1 MERNQEKQ
9 TGESK
14 TVEGDFLPIP
24 IRGGGDTVVIHLR
37 SPSVEAAD
45 ADDANWLLAEIQIAV
60 SAFTGKYPANLRRE
74 DFVRFHQSLAAM
86 LEIVSGKA
94 VFATMEGQLRLEI
107 EMTRRGTATVS
118 GEAVAQD
125 APRVALEFS
134 FESDQSYLQETLA
147 AVRSAVQGF
156 PVKASTTH

>member
-1 MERNQEKQ
+1 MNKRPTSEDRD
-9 TGESK
+9 SL
-14 TVEGDFLPIP
+14 VIP
-24 IRGGGDTVVIHLR
+24 VRGGGDSVVIR
-37 SPSVEAAD
+37 VRRPSAEPAD
-45 ADDANWLLAEIQIAV
+45 ADDANWLSAEIEIAV

-74 DFVRFHQSLAAM
+74 DFVRFKELLAAM
-86 LEIVSGKA
+86 PETVSGKA

-125 APRVALEFS
+125 APRVALGFS

-147 AVRSAVQGF
+147 AVRSAVQSF
-156 PVKASTTH
+156 PVKASTSP